1 MAFLPIDRDHGSS
14 YDSGV
19 IPDVPS
25 VSSGGRVA
33 ASEEEPAMFVV
44 DCPTHRG
51 RTVLSVAA
59 VTGIAQRDGVIDVTL
74 RCWCGGT
81 IVHRT
86 GRNTRRRNDGTD
98 LAV

>member
-1 MAFLPIDRDHGSS
+1 MAFLPIDRVGGAS

-19 IPDVPS
+19 IRDVPMGEPREL
-25 VSSGGRVA
+25 GGGA
-33 ASEEEPAMFVV
+33 TMFVV
-44 DCPTHRG
+44 DCPAHGG

-81 IVHRT
+81 ILHRT
-86 GRNTRRRNDGTD
+86 GRNARRRNDGTD